1 MQKQNA
7 VKKPAKTKS
16 VQHIVSPMTGSSDKR
31 STQPELVLEGPCS
44 KVTAPLSA
52 EKHIVASR
60 PVTAKEVQGGTNKTT
75 QQVEK
80 LRTVGAMPNVGSN
93 TEVFPAAPQVQAAP
107 VKANEQAAA
116 IGKVKS
122 MVSQFEKELSA
133 GTSSAGSSGGGF
145 AVEPSSE
152 KEMVSFAE
160 NIADVAGGNMLPDGG
175 GESLL

>member
-1 MQKQNA
+1 
-7 VKKPAKTKS
+7 
-16 VQHIVSPMTGSSDKR
+16 
-31 STQPELVLEGPCS
+31 
-44 KVTAPLSA
+44 
-52 EKHIVASR
+52 
-60 PVTAKEVQGGTNKTT
+60 
-75 QQVEK
+75 
-80 LRTVGAMPNVGSN
+80 MPNVGSN

-107 VKANEQAAA
+107 VKTNEHAAA

-133 GTSSAGSSGGGF
+133 GTSSARSSGGGF

-152 KEMVSFAE
+152 KQTVPDAE